1 MVPNYLEMALQF
13 LPPPEPRPVETWTH
27 LYRVSFWQQQTPPP
41 GSHLRP
47 EDAGWSE
54 EYWDIS
60 AEDVHEVMHGPMRKQ
75 VLSGPTRFT
84 SELTTTGA
92 GLTSPSSFRLQEPIR
107 RGTQLSQTGLSASL
121 RPNRQATQPDP
132 H

>member
-1 MVPNYLEMALQF
+1 MTLQF

-41 GSHLRP
+41 GSHVRP

-60 AEDVHEVMHGPMRKQ
+60 AEDVHEVIAWADEKAGSERTYTLYIRLDDDGRWADQ
-75 VLSGPTRFT
+75 SFFIQIAGANPTRNPTFSDGFERKHPTRASGT
-84 SELTTTGA
+84 SHV
-92 GLTSPSSFRLQEPIR
+92 
-107 RGTQLSQTGLSASL
+107 AS
-121 RPNRQATQPDP
+121 D
-132 H
+132 